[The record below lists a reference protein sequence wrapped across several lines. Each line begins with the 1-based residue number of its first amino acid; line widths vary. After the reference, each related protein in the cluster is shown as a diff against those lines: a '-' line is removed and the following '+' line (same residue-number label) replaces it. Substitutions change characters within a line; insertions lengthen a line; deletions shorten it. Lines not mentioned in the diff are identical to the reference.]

1 MIGETFPH
9 HKHVGSED
17 KIEESEN
24 MTLEM
29 VLIFISDSF

>member
-1 MIGETFPH
+1 MIGETFPR